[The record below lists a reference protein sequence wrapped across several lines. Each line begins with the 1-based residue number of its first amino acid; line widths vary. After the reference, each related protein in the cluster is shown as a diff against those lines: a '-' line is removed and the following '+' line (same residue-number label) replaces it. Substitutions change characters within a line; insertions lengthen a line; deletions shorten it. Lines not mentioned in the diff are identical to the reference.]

1 MKFYD
6 FSSNFIYF
14 QMQKFFFS
22 NFEQGCRGNQFVDT
36 W

>member
-14 QMQKFFFS
+14 QMQKNFFS

>member
-1 MKFYD
+1 MKFDD

-14 QMQKFFFS
+14 QMQKIFFS
-22 NFEQGCRGNQFVDT
+22 KFEQGCRGNQFVDT